1 MRAVVGVLSFVV
13 VVVVVVVVVLVSAL
27 GLLVCHLKRESSLS
41 HENNSS

>member
-1 MRAVVGVLSFVV
+1 MRAVVGVLSFV